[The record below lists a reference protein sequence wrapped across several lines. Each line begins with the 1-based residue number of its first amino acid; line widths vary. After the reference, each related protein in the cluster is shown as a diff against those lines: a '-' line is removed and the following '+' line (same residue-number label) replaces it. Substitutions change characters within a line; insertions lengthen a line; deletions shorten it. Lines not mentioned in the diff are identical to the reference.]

1 MKPALGAKR
10 PVLQAQADQPER
22 AGLTGPGSAPQAPG
36 QGAGASDRAG
46 GAAAPGEPL
55 LSIEHLRVSFG
66 DTLAVDD
73 VSLTIGRGERV
84 ALVGE
89 SGSGKSVTALAIL
102 RLLRDAEQGG
112 RIRFDGRELGAASER
127 AMRGLRGAQIAMIFQ
142 EPMTALNPL
151 CTVGDQ
157 IVETIVLH
165 DGVSRREARARAI
178 ALLGRT
184 GIAEPERRVDSYPHQ
199 LSGGQRQRAMIA
211 MALACRPRLLLAD
224 EPTTALDVTIRA
236 QIVELL
242 LDLQRDAE
250 LTRGMSIL
258 LITHDLNLVRR
269 FAQRVAV
276 MEKGRLVE
284 SGEVEQIFA
293 EPEHP
298 YTRKLLNSRPQR
310 TAAPVLPIAP
320 VMLDAR
326 EVTVGF
332 RQKLP
337 GLAGWFRS
345 GRFTAVKQVS
355 VSVRQGETLG
365 VVGESGSGKSTL
377 AMALLGLQRIEAGR
391 IEFDGRPLASWRGAD
406 ARRLRARMQ
415 VVFQDPFG
423 SLSPRHTIERI
434 VGEGL
439 ALHRPELS
447 AEALRER
454 VTAVLRE
461 VGLDRT
467 VLHRYPHEFSG
478 GQRQRIAIAR
488 ALVLEPS
495 ILVLDEPTSALDV
508 SIQQQVLKLLANLQR
523 KYNLGYVFISHDLE
537 VIGAMAH
544 RVAVM
549 QGGEIVESG
558 EVGKIFTQP
567 SHPYTRKLLAAVG
580 QPGLPQ

>member
-1 MKPALGAKR
+1 MKPEQGAKQ
-10 PVLQAQADQPER
+10 PAKQAVERDR
-22 AGLTGPGSAPQAPG
+22 AGLEGIGSGQQAPLG
-36 QGAGASDRAG
+36 VTGTNRANV
-46 GAAAPGEPL
+46 AAAPGEPL
-55 LSIEHLRVSFG
+55 LSIKHLRVSFG
-66 DTLAVDD
+66 DALAVDD
-73 VSLTIGRGERV
+73 VSLTIGRSERV

-102 RLLRDAEQGG
+102 RLLHDAELGG
-112 RIRFDGRELGAASER
+112 RIDFDGRELGKLGDR
-127 AMRGLRGAQIAMIFQ
+127 AMRGLRGSEIAMIFQ
-142 EPMTALNPL
+142 ESMTALNPL
-151 CTVGDQ
+151 YTVGDQ

-165 DGVSRREARARAI
+165 DSVSRREARLRAI
-178 ALLGRT
+178 ALLGHT
-184 GIAEPERRVDSYPHQ
+184 GIAAPERRVDSYPHQ

-242 LDLQRDAE
+242 RDMQRDAE
-250 LTRGMSIL
+250 RTRGMSIL

-284 SGEVEQIFA
+284 SGEVERIFTA
-293 EPEHP
+293 PEHP

-310 TAAPVLPIAP
+310 TATPVLPTAP

-326 EVTVGF
+326 EVTVSF
-332 RQKLP
+332 RQKLS
-337 GLAGWFRS
+337 GLAGWFCS
-345 GRFTAVKQVS
+345 GRFTAVRQVS

-377 AMALLGLQRIEAGR
+377 AMALLGLQRIESGQ
-391 IEFDGRPLASWRGAD
+391 IEFDGRPLAKWRGAD
-406 ARRLRARMQ
+406 ARCLRARMQ
-415 VVFQDPFG
+415 VVFQDPFS
-423 SLSPRHTIERI
+423 SLSPRYTIERI

-439 ALHRPELS
+439 SLHRTELS
-447 AEALRER
+447 ADTLRER

-461 VGLDRT
+461 VGLDHT

-495 ILVLDEPTSALDV
+495 VLVLDEPTSALDV
-508 SIQQQVLKLLANLQR
+508 SIQQQVLQLLANLQR
-523 KYNLGYVFISHDLE
+523 RYNLGYLFISHDLE

-544 RVAVM
+544 RVVVM

-558 EVGKIFTQP
+558 AVGKIFMEP
-567 SHPYTRKLLAAVG
+567 SHPYTRKLLAEVG
-580 QPGLPQ
+580 QAGGRCPK